1 MANIIDELVITLGLD
16 ATEFSAGETAV
27 IAGIGGLAQVMQ
39 KLVDSFNDGE
49 KKTSKSLDKTGKK
62 TEKVAKEM
70 ETAGK
75 KAASFFSS
83 IKGQILALAGV
94 TVSLGGLKSFVTS
107 FTGNLNQLST
117 AADAFGMSAKA
128 LDGWTKAGQAFGV
141 SANEIVGAFSRIND
155 AKARL
160 KSGVALDP
168 ALETLL
174 KTASQAGV
182 DIDITSESTESI
194 MRKLTGVFPRLNKDQ
209 QQAYGGEL
217 GFGYAAQ
224 QWFSSGHALKDV
236 DKFTANSGVDDKS
249 VVAARRFREQWTEI
263 SQSFEKTGY
272 ILFNALLPYINQ
284 FNIWLKDLAD
294 WMNKHPEEIKKAV
307 SGFLDKM
314 SVIISV
320 ANQAADAVGG
330 WSNVIIGLI
339 GLKFAGWLWG
349 IYRAASSMLKMG
361 KGGGG
366 LLGKGAIGKAG
377 IYGAIGYAL
386 YDPVESVATS
396 IVGEEAKNTL
406 DSYGVYLASDWTP
419 FFSKKEY
426 EAYQAKLEGKAS
438 KPDKT
443 VVKEVKE
450 EEKRSENDRIIRAE
464 DERQQ
469 RLEYS
474 NNWLKTALDK
484 LTDSINK
491 LIDLLI
497 PQAVT
502 DEMSSFDNTSNTTG
516 MKLLGWL
523 SPKLA
528 QLEQQFGLPEGLL
541 RSVAMTESGGNQYA
555 VSKAGAR
562 GLFQFM
568 PGTARNF
575 GLKDDDVFDPVKS
588 SEAAAKYLS
597 QLMRMFD
604 GDLSK
609 ALAAYNWGQGNVLR
623 KGLGAAPKETR
634 DYIPKV
640 LANMPQPGA
649 HVAAQRYS
657 NTVNNNR
664 TSSVSESYHIGTIQ
678 VSSNANNVKGVV
690 DDARQKIGGS
700 TLATSYST
708 GVTG

>member
-16 ATEFSAGETAV
+16 AAEFSAGETAV

-62 TEKVAKEM
+62 TERVAKEM
-70 ETAGK
+70 EAAGK
-75 KAASFFSS
+75 KASSFFSS
-83 IKGQILALAGV
+83 IKSQILALAGV

-107 FTGNLNQLST
+107 FTSNLNQLST

-168 ALETLL
+168 AFETLL

-182 DIDITSESTESI
+182 DIDIASESTESI

-236 DKFTANSGVDDKS
+236 DKFTASSGVDDKS
-249 VVAARRFREQWTEI
+249 VAAARRFREQWTEI
-263 SQSFEKTGY
+263 SQSFENTGY
-272 ILFNALLPYINQ
+272 ILFNALLPYIND
-284 FNIWLKDLAD
+284 FNIWLKNLAD

-314 SVIISV
+314 SFIISV

-330 WSNVIIGLI
+330 WGNVIIGLI

-366 LLGKGAIGKAG
+366 LPGKGAIGKAG
-377 IYGAIGYAL
+377 IYGAITYAL
-386 YDPVESVATS
+386 YDPVESAATS
-396 IVGEEAKNTL
+396 IVGEETKNTL
-406 DSYGVYLASDWTP
+406 DSYGLYLASDWTP

-426 EAYQAKLEGKAS
+426 EAYQAKLGGKVS
-438 KPDKT
+438 QPDTT
-443 VVKEVKE
+443 VIKEVKE

-469 RLEYS
+469 WLEYS

-491 LIDLLI
+491 LIDSLV
-497 PQAVT
+497 PQVVAA
-502 DEMSSFDNTSNTTG
+502 EMSPNTTG

-528 QLEQQFGLPEGLL
+528 QLEQQFGLPVGLL

-555 VSKAGAR
+555 VSKAGAK

-568 PGTARNF
+568 PGTAKHF
-575 GLKDDDVFDPVKS
+575 GLMDDDVFDPVKS

-609 ALAAYNWGQGNVLR
+609 ALAAYNWGQGNVMR

-678 VSSNANNVKGVV
+678 VSSDANNVKGVV
-690 DDARQKIGGS
+690 NDARQKIGGS

>member
-16 ATEFSAGETAV
+16 AAEFSAGETAV

-70 ETAGK
+70 EAAGK
-75 KAASFFSS
+75 KASSFFSS
-83 IKGQILALAGV
+83 IKSQILALAGV

-107 FTGNLNQLST
+107 FAGNLNQLST

-182 DIDITSESTESI
+182 DIDIASESTESI
-194 MRKLTGVFPRLNKDQ
+194 MRKLSGVFPRLNKDQ

-236 DKFTANSGVDDKS
+236 DKFTASSGVDDKS
-249 VVAARRFREQWTEI
+249 VAAARRFREQWTEI

-272 ILFNALLPYINQ
+272 ILFNALLPYIND
-284 FNIWLKDLAD
+284 FNIWLKNLAD

-314 SVIISV
+314 SFIISV

-330 WSNVIIGLI
+330 WGNVIIGLI

-349 IYRAASSMLKMG
+349 IYRVASSILKMG
-361 KGGGG
+361 KGSGG
-366 LLGKGAIGKAG
+366 LSGKGAIGKAG

-396 IVGEEAKNTL
+396 IIGQETKNIL
-406 DSYGVYLASDWTP
+406 DSYGLYLASDWTP

-426 EAYQAKLEGKAS
+426 EAYQAKLDGKAS
-438 KPDKT
+438 KPDT
-443 VVKEVKE
+443 AVIKE
-450 EEKRSENDRIIRAE
+450 EEKRSENDRIIRVE

-474 NNWLKTALDK
+474 NNWLKAALDK

-491 LIDLLI
+491 LIDSLV
-497 PQAVT
+497 PQVSASEV
-502 DEMSSFDNTSNTTG
+502 SPNTTG

-541 RSVAMTESGGNQYA
+541 RSVAMMESGGNQYA
-555 VSKAGAR
+555 VSKAGAK

-568 PGTARNF
+568 PGTAKHF
-575 GLKDDDVFDPVKS
+575 GLMDDDVFDPVKS
-588 SEAAAKYLS
+588 SEAAAKYLF

-609 ALAAYNWGQGNVLR
+609 ALAAYNWGQGNVIR

-640 LANMPQPGA
+640 LANMPQLGA

-690 DDARQKIGGS
+690 NDARQKIGGS

>member
-16 ATEFSAGETAV
+16 AAEFSAGETAV

-70 ETAGK
+70 EAAGK
-75 KAASFFSS
+75 KASSFFSS
-83 IKGQILALAGV
+83 IKSQILALAGV

-182 DIDITSESTESI
+182 DIDIASESTESI

-236 DKFTANSGVDDKS
+236 DKFTASSGVDDKS
-249 VVAARRFREQWTEI
+249 VAAARRFREQWTEI

-272 ILFNALLPYINQ
+272 ILFNALLPYIND
-284 FNIWLKDLAD
+284 FNIWLKNLAD

-314 SVIISV
+314 SFIISV

-330 WSNVIIGLI
+330 WGNVIIGLI

-609 ALAAYNWGQGNVLR
+609 ALAAYNWGQGNVMR

-649 HVAAQRYS
+649 HVAAQRCS